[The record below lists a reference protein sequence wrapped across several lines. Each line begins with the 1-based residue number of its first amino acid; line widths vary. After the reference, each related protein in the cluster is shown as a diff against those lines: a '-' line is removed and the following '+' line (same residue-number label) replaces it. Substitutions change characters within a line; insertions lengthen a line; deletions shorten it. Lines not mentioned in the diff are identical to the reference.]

1 MKILLIESHNFGK
14 EDIRDTFISMGHQVT
29 PFDYPDFLNYEVNE
43 HLLKLDRTI
52 NSDKPHLVFSSNFSP
67 NVSAVCHSH
76 GIPYVSWVYDSPLLA
91 MYSASLANSNN
102 YVFMFDSEEYNTF
115 KNSGINTVY
124 YLPLAA
130 NSARMDSMIP
140 TELHH
145 ERLDADISFVGRLY
159 DEDTDNFANA
169 STMNDYAKGYLDA
182 LMEAQK
188 LVNGYSFTE
197 VLTKGRFLEELKR
210 TVPYSPHTGNAATK
224 EYVYSRYFIDKKIT
238 SEERKS
244 IIKRVSDNFNTKLY
258 TVNPTPYIP
267 NAINMGSVN
276 PYSQLPYVFKCSK
289 INLNISLRS
298 IHAGIP
304 LRAIEIMGAGGFL
317 LSNFQ
322 RDFLDYFE
330 PDKDFVYYEDEN
342 DLIDKCRFYLNNDN
356 ERLDIANNGY
366 LKVKEFFSYDVM
378 LKKILET
385 VFS

>member
-1 MKILLIESHNFGK
+1 
-14 EDIRDTFISMGHQVT
+14 
-29 PFDYPDFLNYEVNE
+29 
-43 HLLKLDRTI
+43 
-52 NSDKPHLVFSSNFSP
+52 
-67 NVSAVCHSH
+67 
-76 GIPYVSWVYDSPLLA
+76 
-91 MYSASLANSNN
+91 
-102 YVFMFDSEEYNTF
+102 
-115 KNSGINTVY
+115 
-124 YLPLAA
+124 
-130 NSARMDSMIP
+130 
-140 TELHH
+140 
-145 ERLDADISFVGRLY
+145 
-159 DEDTDNFANA
+159 
-169 STMNDYAKGYLDA
+169 MNDYAKGYLDA
-182 LMEAQK
+182 MMEAQK

-197 VLTKGRFLEELKR
+197 VLTKGIFLEELER
-210 TVPYSPHTGNAATK
+210 TVPYSPHTSNAATK

-258 TVNPTPYIP
+258 TVNPTPYLP

-276 PYSQLPYVFKCSK
+276 AYSQLPYVFKCSK

-342 DLIDKCRFYLNNDN
+342 DLIDKCRFYLYNDN
-356 ERLDIANNGY
+356 ERLAIANNGY

>member
-14 EDIRDTFISMGHQVT
+14 EDIREAFSNMGHEVLL
-29 PFDYPDFLNYEVNE
+29 FEYPDFLSYEVNNS
-43 HLLKLDRTI
+43 LLELDRTI
-52 NSDKPHLVFSSNFSP
+52 NSKKPDLVFSSNFSP

-76 GIPYVSWVYDSPLLA
+76 SIPYVAWVYDSPLLA
-91 MYSASLANSNN
+91 MYSASLANPNN
-102 YVFMFDSEEYNTF
+102 YVFMFDSEEYLTF
-115 KNSGINTVY
+115 KNNGVNAVY

-130 NSARMDSMIP
+130 NTTRMDAMIP
-140 TELHH
+140 SDIHH
-145 ERLDADISFVGRLY
+145 AKLDADVSFVGRLY
-159 DEDTDNFANA
+159 DEDKDNFSNV
-169 STMNDYAKGYLDA
+169 SSMNDYAKGYLDA
-182 LMEAQK
+182 LMESQK

-197 VLTKGRFLEELKR
+197 ALTKGEFLKELER
-210 TVPYSPHTGNAATK
+210 TVPYTPQTGNVASK

-238 SEERKS
+238 TEERKS
-244 IIKRVSDNFNTKLY
+244 IIRKVSDNFNTKLY
-258 TVNPTPYIP
+258 TVNPTPYLP

-330 PDKDFVYYEDEN
+330 PDLDFVYYEDEN
-342 DLIDKCRFYLNNDN
+342 DLLDKCRFYLSNDDA
-356 ERLDIANNGY
+356 RCTIATNGY
-366 LKVKEFFSYDVM
+366 NKVKEFFSYDVM
-378 LKKILET
+378 LRKILDT

>member
-1 MKILLIESHNFGK
+1 MKIILIQSANFGK
-14 EDIRDTFISMGHQVT
+14 EDIKEAFTNMGHQVI

-43 HLLKLDRTI
+43 YLLKLDRTI
-52 NSDKPHLVFSSNFSP
+52 NSDKPALVFSSNFSP
-67 NVSAVCHSH
+67 SVSAVCYSH

-102 YVFMFDSEEYNTF
+102 FVFMFDSEEYLTF

-130 NSARMDSMIP
+130 NAKRMDIMIP
-140 TELHH
+140 TDIHH
-145 ERLDADISFVGRLY
+145 SRLDADISFVGRLY
-159 DEDTDNFANA
+159 DEDTDYFANA
-169 STMNDYAKGYLDA
+169 SKMNDYAKGYLSA
-182 LMEAQK
+182 IITSQK

-197 VLTKGRFLEELKR
+197 ALTQGEFLKELER
-210 TVPYSPHTGNAATK
+210 TVPYTPQPGNVATK

-238 SEERKS
+238 SDERKS
-244 IIKRVSDNFNTKLY
+244 IIRKVSDNFNTKLY

-304 LRAIEIMGAGGFL
+304 LRAIENMGAGGFL

-342 DLIDKCRFYLNNDN
+342 DLIDKCRFYLDNDN
-356 ERLDIANNGY
+356 ERLAIANNGY